1 MLHQISIRSIIYF
14 RILFFIIS
22 KALLFRRIAIAIAVS
37 VIITKFRNLWLFW
50 RNLFFILLFVI
61 MLNIFIRYYIMIWLL
76 CTVLILF
83 YNICLFFMQVLFYL
97 FYFYRYWLW
106 LWNLFTI
113 SRFLTLSWTNIS
125 NLFVIFILYW
135 FFNWIYLCFI
145 VILSITN
152 ILYWSR
158 LTTVPLWGY
167 RLLFDT
173 CFRAW
178 LLICNWLNSNILLC
192 LLYRADK
199 IIYFFILWFM
209 AIVLV
214 FLFNMFHL
222 FLSKFHF
229 IIIPNI
235 MDITIRYN
243 IFASHLQ
250 VMLTFFFVMKHN
262 RIVILAI
269 PHLWLFFL

>member
-22 KALLFRRIAIAIAVS
+22 KALLFRRIAIAVS

-145 VILSITN
+145 VILSISN